1 MDASL
6 AQDIEIETIA
16 EILPELTYYQ
26 ILEVDA
32 LAETAVIE
40 KSYRLVARRLHPD
53 RYARNPSEVTKKK
66 ANQIYRAVMEAW
78 KTLKDPESRETYD
91 HELEEGHRRMTED
104 AKKQAEAA
112 AAAAANPIHAAQT
125 EKGMKFWRM
134 ALRNWHDGEF
144 SGAAMNIQFALN
156 FEPDNDT
163 FKEWLQKAK
172 TADED
177 GADEKGKNAYKLRI
191 V

>member
-1 MDASL
+1 MEPHL
-6 AQDIEIETIA
+6 AQSIEIETIA
-16 EILPELTYYQ
+16 ELLPELNYYQ
-26 ILEVDA
+26 ILQVDPLDPA
-32 LAETAVIE
+32 NVIE
-40 KSYRLVARRLHPD
+40 KSYRSEARRLHPD
-53 RYARNPSEVTKKK
+53 RYARNPDEQTKRK

-78 KTLKDPESRETYD
+78 KTLKDPETRSAYD
-91 HELEEGHRRMTED
+91 QELEDGHRRMTEE

-156 FEPDNDT
+156 FEPDNET
-163 FKEWLQKAK
+163 FKEWLHKAQN
-172 TADED
+172 AHEEV
-177 GADEKGKNAYKLRI
+177 ADEKRNPYKLRI